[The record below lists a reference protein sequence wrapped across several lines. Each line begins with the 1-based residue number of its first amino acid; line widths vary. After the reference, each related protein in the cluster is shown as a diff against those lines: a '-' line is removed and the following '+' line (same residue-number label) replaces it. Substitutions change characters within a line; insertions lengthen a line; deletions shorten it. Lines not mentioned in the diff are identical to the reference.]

1 MTTPAP
7 DTLQTAPRPR
17 RRWLRRAGMG
27 VVVLVGSVAALVA
40 LLQLPPVATVVV
52 RKLLTR
58 APLNPGSWL
67 EVGGVSGNF
76 LRGLTLEDVRLHQN
90 GRELAYLR
98 RLTVGY
104 HLPRLRPPVSRI
116 DELAVEGGRIAARRR
131 GESWDL
137 LDVLRKSADTTGGG
151 GLAIARLSIRDV
163 SVSAELA
170 PDSVAHARV
179 QQFLA
184 RDLVVGDTT
193 LVQIDALELGIQPPK
208 SGRWLGLAARGGVT
222 ANEVRLDP
230 LRVHSE
236 SSDLT
241 GRLVVPRSFRDAR
254 LVDRLDVR
262 LAARPL
268 DFADLAGLAPWVPA
282 SGLLRFE
289 ARAKG
294 AGDMVTAH
302 LAATLDRGRLTLDGG
317 TRLSGGQPTSYKVH
331 GVISRFDPSRLATT
345 APAGE
350 INALVDADIAGPLR
364 NASGNAR
371 IQVDGSKLGAVAVRR
386 LDLGA
391 VSERGTADLTL
402 RGALDTGSIRITGRA
417 RPFDSIPTYRLSGNA
432 LRLPGTAAVARAF
445 TGQDG
450 DPALAVAFQVSGE
463 GSSADSATAR
473 GRVDLAA
480 VRDTGERVAVGHATL
495 RLASGR
501 LELRP
506 ELLAGGGT
514 ITAVGLVTLGDTLGY
529 EVREGRIDR
538 VDLGKLSGDTI
549 AAPLSGRFTLAGRG
563 TAPAEAQ
570 MTAGLHFDEL
580 RYGER
585 RVERVDVT
593 ARLDGGRLR
602 VEGNGALQGGRLV
615 LEALGRPFDSTASYV
630 LRRAALEGVDLG
642 TLLGQPGLAGPVT
655 LSVTGEAR
663 LHGESR
669 SVLARVTVD
678 PSRLGR
684 VEVSR
689 GDANLRLAGEQLAYD
704 AAVQTSGGTL
714 SLAGD
719 GSVATGA
726 SVYHVRDGRLTA
738 IDLGTLLGRPDLK
751 TDLNTTFTADVAG
764 TSPDSLRATLAL
776 VLQPSRVNQAELT
789 GGALDARVTGRNVAA
804 KLRAEGPD
812 AALDATFDASPI
824 ATRSAGSGA
833 ATSGDPTSDRTALK
847 AGGTLRL
854 EHLARWTG
862 RRDADGRVESRVAL
876 DLVTDSVGL
885 RSVGGSVGAMGGVGG
900 VRVPA
905 LRVTMRPFDGQL
917 QLDTVL
923 VRSNVAVMDGG
934 GRLQLRPGGAPGKL
948 TLRAALGDLAPVAA
962 LMGTDTV
969 GFDSARVNLAVTGP
983 AWQWRLDGGAE
994 AHGLAFGGNLANR
1007 VTLSAAATL
1016 DSTRLR
1022 AASGNLQIRDA
1033 AFGQLTVPELTA
1045 AGGYD
1050 STVALDLSLNI
1061 ADSVRVV
1068 TRVRG
1073 TVSAARDTVRA
1084 ELQRLTLAEG
1094 GRDWALERPARL
1106 VFGPRV
1112 EIGNLALRAGPRSI
1126 TVNGVLDRHGTSDLT
1141 LGIAGL
1147 DLEALRAS
1155 GLVPIGGRVDGSLH
1169 LTGPAAAP
1177 RLQGKMGLA
1186 IMSKAGRAIGS
1197 LGADVDWT
1205 DAGLRIAAAAKP
1217 TSGGALTVEGTLP
1230 YRLTLTPKDTSAAVG
1245 SEPTEADT
1253 ASLAVR
1259 ADSFDLALFQP
1270 LLPPD
1275 AATGLHGLLKTDA
1288 RIGGTIRTP
1297 SATGGVALT
1306 GGALELPTID
1316 VAYERGELAGQL
1328 EGDALRI
1335 DRLRLFTGK
1344 NQELSARGTVKLRP
1358 LSEPGLDLAA
1368 TLTHFRLVNSD
1379 QLQTAASGQVQL
1391 GGTLQKPAL
1400 RGTLQ
1405 LDRTTFFVGTEAA
1418 HAKVEQVDLTPD
1430 EVRSLARDFGP
1441 TVLTRGRETPGL
1453 MDRVKLDLAIQ
1464 MPRRV
1469 WIRRSSTPKTDIELM
1484 GTLRVTQ
1491 EPGKEMQFFGRAEP
1505 VPNRGTIELNGR
1517 QFRLTEGDINLAG
1530 PIDSTKLDVNASY
1543 QVPTQGGAEDE
1554 GVLINVHAR
1563 GRLDSLGLEFTSD
1576 PSMSQDDILSYIVTG
1591 RPTSDNPMFE
1601 GQGTGGGNAGKE
1613 MAVGALAS
1621 AISNTAGQG
1630 LGFDVFQ
1637 IRQDPTRGLTLT
1649 AGRYLSSRL
1658 FLDLQLPLGSQS
1670 QSQQTTGTNLGPGFE
1685 LEYTLQRWLRA
1696 NLRGGSLSPGLLFR
1710 ARRAY

>member
-1 MTTPAP
+1 MTSPGP
-7 DTLQTAPRPR
+7 DTLQAIPRR

-27 VVVLVGSVAALVA
+27 IVVLVGSVAALVA
-40 LLQLPPVATVVV
+40 LLQLPPVATLVV
-52 RKLLTR
+52 RKLLTL
-58 APLNPGSWL
+58 APLNPGNRL
-67 EVGGVSGNF
+67 EVGGVSGN
-76 LRGLTLEDVRLHQN
+76 LLGGITLEDVRLRQD

-98 RLTVGY
+98 RLTVRY

-116 DELAVEGGRIAARRR
+116 DELEVDDGRIAARRR

-137 LDVLRKSADTTGGG
+137 FDVLRKSADTTGGG
-151 GLAIARLSIRDV
+151 GFSIGRLAVRDL

-170 PDSVAHARV
+170 SDSVARARV
-179 QQFLA
+179 QEFRAHDLA
-184 RDLVVGDTT
+184 FGDTT
-193 LVQIDALELGIQPPK
+193 LLQIDALELGIQPPR
-208 SGRWLGLAARGGVT
+208 SSRWLGLAARGGVT
-222 ANEVRLDP
+222 ASEIRLDP
-230 LRVHSE
+230 LRLHSE

-241 GRLVVPRSFRDAR
+241 GRLILPRSFRDAR

-268 DFADLAGLAPWVPA
+268 DLADIAGLVPSVPG

-289 ARAKG
+289 ARAD
-294 AGDMVTAH
+294 GDGDLVTAH
-302 LAATLDRGRLTLDGG
+302 LAASLDRGRLTLDGG
-317 TRLSGGQPTSYKVH
+317 TRLRQGKPTSYKLH
-331 GVISRFDPSRLATT
+331 GEISRLDPSRLLTS
-345 APAGE
+345 APTGE
-350 INALVDADIAGPLR
+350 VNGRIDADIAGPLR
-364 NASGNAR
+364 SASGRAR
-371 IQVDGSKLGAVAVRR
+371 VQVDGSKFGAVSVHR

-391 VSERGTADLTL
+391 VLDRGTADLTL
-402 RGALDTGSIRITGRA
+402 RGALDTGSIRVTGRA
-417 RPFDSIPTYRLSGNA
+417 RPFDSIPTYRLSGSA
-432 LRLPGTAAVARAF
+432 LRLPGTSAVARAF

-450 DPALAVAFQVSGE
+450 DPALAVAFQLSGA
-463 GSSADSATAR
+463 GSSPDSATAR
-473 GRVDLAA
+473 GRVDLTA
-480 VRDTGERVAVGHATL
+480 VRDTGERVVVGHTTL

-538 VDLGKLSGDTI
+538 VDLGQLSGDTT
-549 AAPLSGRFTLAGRG
+549 AAPLTGRFTLAGRG
-563 TAPAEAQ
+563 TAPTEAR

-593 ARLDGGRLR
+593 ARLDRGRLH
-602 VEGNGALQGGRLV
+602 VEGDGALQGGRLV

-630 LRRAALEGVDLG
+630 LRRAALQGVDLG
-642 TLLGQPGLAGPVT
+642 TLLGQPGFAGPVT
-655 LSVTGEAR
+655 LSMTGEAR
-663 LHGESR
+663 LQGESR
-669 SVLARVTVD
+669 SAVARVTVD

-684 VEVSR
+684 IKISR
-689 GDANLRLAGEQLAYD
+689 GGANVHLAGKRLDYD
-704 AAVQTSGGTL
+704 AALETTGGAL

-719 GSVATGA
+719 GSIATGA
-726 SVYHVRDGRLTA
+726 SAYRVRDGRLTG
-738 IDLGTLLGRPDLK
+738 IDLGSLLGRTDLK

-764 TSPDSLRATLAL
+764 SSPDSLRATLAL
-776 VLQPSRVNQAELT
+776 VLQPSRWNQAELT
-789 GGALDARVTGRNVAA
+789 GGGLDARVNGRNVAA

-812 AALDATFDASPI
+812 AALDAMFDATPV
-824 ATRSAGSGA
+824 ALRSAGSGA
-833 ATSGDPTSDRTALK
+833 TPVRAPASGRTAVK
-847 AGGTLRL
+847 TGGTLRV

-862 RRDADGRVESRVAL
+862 RRDADGRVESRFAL
-876 DLVTDSVGL
+876 DLVTDSAGL
-885 RSVGGSVGAMGGVGG
+885 RSVGGSVDAVGGVGG
-900 VRVPA
+900 VRLPA
-905 LRVTMRPFDGQL
+905 LRVTMRPYDGQL

-923 VRSNVAVMDGG
+923 VRSNVAVVDGG
-934 GRLQLRPGGAPGKL
+934 GRLQLRPGAAPGKL
-948 TLRAALGDLAPVAA
+948 TLRAVLGDFAPVAA
-962 LMGTDTV
+962 LMGTDTM

-983 AWQWRLDGGAE
+983 AWKWRLDGGAD

-1007 VTLSAAATL
+1007 VILSAAATL

-1022 AASGNLQIRDA
+1022 AASGKLQVKDA
-1033 AFGQLTVPELTA
+1033 AFGQLSVRELTA

-1061 ADSVRVV
+1061 ADSVKVV

-1073 TVSAARDTVRA
+1073 TVSASRDTVRA

-1094 GRDWALERPARL
+1094 GRDWALEQPTRL

-1112 EIGNLALRAGPRSI
+1112 EIDKLALRAGARSI
-1126 TVNGVLDRHGTSDLT
+1126 TMNGVLDRHGTSDLT
-1141 LGIAGL
+1141 LAIAAL

-1155 GLVPIGGRVDGSLH
+1155 GLVPVGGRVDGTFH
-1169 LTGPAAAP
+1169 LTGPADAP

-1186 IMSKAGRAIGS
+1186 IVAKGGREIGT
-1197 LGADVDWT
+1197 LGTDLDWT
-1205 DAGLRIAAAAKP
+1205 RAGLRIAAAAKP
-1217 TSGGALTVEGTLP
+1217 TSGGPLTVEGTLP
-1230 YRLTLTPKDTSAAVG
+1230 YGLTLTPKDTSAAFG

-1253 ASLAVR
+1253 VSLAVR

-1270 LLPPD
+1270 LLPPE
-1275 AATGLHGLLKTDA
+1275 AATGLHGLLKADA
-1288 RIGGTIRTP
+1288 RIGGTIRAAK
-1297 SATGGVALT
+1297 ATGGLELT
-1306 GGALELPTID
+1306 GAALELPTID
-1316 VAYERGELAGQL
+1316 VAYERGAMAGRL

-1335 DRLRLFTGK
+1335 DRLQLFTGK
-1344 NQELSARGTVKLRP
+1344 KQELSASGIIRLRP
-1358 LSEPGLDLAA
+1358 LSEPALELEA
-1368 TLTHFRLVNSD
+1368 TLEHFRLVNSD
-1379 QLQTAASGQVQL
+1379 QLKTAASGKIQL
-1391 GGTLQKPAL
+1391 GGTLLKPAL
-1400 RGTLQ
+1400 SGTLV

-1418 HAKVEQVDLTPD
+1418 HAKVEQVDLTGD
-1430 EVRSLARDFGP
+1430 ELRSLARDFGP
-1441 TVLTRGRETPGL
+1441 AVLTRGKETQGL

-1484 GTLRVTQ
+1484 GRLRVTQ
-1491 EPGKEMQFFGRAEP
+1491 EPGQEMQFLGRVEP

-1517 QFRLTEGDINLAG
+1517 QFRLTDGDINLAG
-1530 PIDSTKLDVNASY
+1530 PVDSTKLDVNASY

-1554 GVLINVHAR
+1554 GVLINVQAR
-1563 GRLDSLGLEFTSD
+1563 GRLDSLGLEFSSD
-1576 PSMSQDDILSYIVTG
+1576 PTMSQDDILSYIVTG
-1591 RPTSDNPMFE
+1591 RPTSDNPLFE
-1601 GQGTGGGNAGKE
+1601 GQGTGGGNAGE
-1613 MAVGALAS
+1613 EIAVGALAS

-1637 IRQDPTRGLTLT
+1637 IRQEPTRGLTLT

-1658 FLDLQLPLGSQS
+1658 FLDLQLPLGR

-1685 LEYTLQRWLRA
+1685 LEYTLRRWLRA

>member
-1 MTTPAP
+1 MAI
-7 DTLQTAPRPR
+7 
-17 RRWLRRAGMG
+17 
-27 VVVLVGSVAALVA
+27 VVVVGSVAALVA

-52 RKLLTR
+52 RRLLTL
-58 APLNPGSWL
+58 APLNPGNRL
-67 EVGGVSGNF
+67 EVGRVSGNF
-76 LRGLTLEDVRLHQN
+76 LRGLTLEDVRLRQD

-104 HLPRLRPPVSRI
+104 HLPSLRPPVSRI

-151 GLAIARLSIRDV
+151 GLAIARLSVRDV

-170 PDSVAHARV
+170 PDSVAHVRV
-179 QQFLA
+179 QELLA
-184 RDLVVGDTT
+184 RDLAVGDTT
-193 LVQIDALELGIQPPK
+193 LVQIDALELGIQPPR

-230 LRVHSE
+230 LRVHTE
-236 SSDLT
+236 SSELT
-241 GRLVVPRSFRDAR
+241 GRLVVPRSFRDAQM
-254 LVDRLDVR
+254 VDRLDVR

-268 DFADLAGLAPWVPA
+268 DLADLAALAPSVPA

-289 ARAKG
+289 ARAE
-294 AGDMVTAH
+294 GDGDLVTAH
-302 LAATLDRGRLTLDGG
+302 LAASLDRGRLTLDGG
-317 TRLSGGQPTSYKVH
+317 TRLSRGKPMSYKVH
-331 GVISRFDPSRLATT
+331 GVISRFDPSRLSTS

-350 INALVDADIAGPLR
+350 LNARVDADIAGPLR
-364 NASGNAR
+364 SASGNAR
-371 IQVDGSKLGAVAVRR
+371 VQVDGSKVGAVAVHR
-386 LDLGA
+386 LELGA
-391 VSERGTADLTL
+391 VLDSGTADLTL
-402 RGALDTGSIRITGRA
+402 RGALDTGSIRVTGRA
-417 RPFDSIPTYRLSGNA
+417 RPFDSIPTYRLSGSA

-445 TGQDG
+445 TGREG
-450 DPALAVAFQVSGE
+450 DPALAVAFRLSGE
-463 GSSADSATAR
+463 GRSADSATAR
-473 GRVDLAA
+473 GRVDLTA

-514 ITAVGLVTLGDTLGY
+514 ITALGLVTLGDTVGY
-529 EVREGRIDR
+529 EIRQGRIDR
-538 VDLGKLSGDTI
+538 VDLGKLSGDTTV
-549 AAPLSGRFTLAGRG
+549 APLTGRFTLAGLG
-563 TAPAEAQ
+563 TAPAEAR
-570 MTAGLHFDEL
+570 MTAGLHVDEL

-593 ARLDGGRLR
+593 ARLDRGRLR
-602 VEGNGALQGGRLV
+602 VEGEGALQGGRLV

-663 LHGESR
+663 LRGESR
-669 SVLARVTVD
+669 SVLARVTMD

-689 GDANLRLAGEQLAYD
+689 GGANVRLAGERLAYD
-704 AAVQTSGGTL
+704 ASLQTSGGAL

-719 GSVATGA
+719 GSVATDA
-726 SVYHVRDGRLTA
+726 PVYRVRDGRLTA
-738 IDLGTLLGRPDLK
+738 IDLGTLLGRSDLK

-764 TSPDSLRATLAL
+764 SSPDSLRATLAL

-789 GGALDARVTGRNVAA
+789 GGALDARVTGRNMAA
-804 KLRAEGPD
+804 KVRAEGPD
-812 AALDATFDASPI
+812 AALDVTLDATPVATHNAS
-824 ATRSAGSGA
+824 SGA
-833 ATSGDPTSDRTALK
+833 TPSGASAAGRTTLK
-847 AGGTLRL
+847 AGGTLRV

-862 RRDADGRVESRVAL
+862 RRDADGRVESRFAL

-885 RSVGGSVGAMGGVGG
+885 RSVGGSVDAMGGAGG

-905 LRVTMRPFDGQL
+905 LRVTMRPLDGQL

-923 VRSNVAVMDGG
+923 VRSNVAVIDGG
-934 GRLQLRPGGAPGKL
+934 GRLQLRPGTNPGTL
-948 TLRAALGDLAPVAA
+948 TLHATLGDLAPIAA
-962 LMGTDTV
+962 LMGADTM
-969 GFDSARVNLAVTGP
+969 GFDSARVNLAVSGP
-983 AWQWRLDGGAE
+983 AWQWRLDGGAD

-1022 AASGNLQIRDA
+1022 AASGNLQVRDA
-1033 AFGQLTVPELTA
+1033 AFGQLSVRELTA

-1061 ADSVRVV
+1061 ADSVRVA

-1073 TVSAARDTVRA
+1073 TISAARDTVRA

-1112 EIGNLALRAGPRSI
+1112 EIDGLALRAGARSI
-1126 TVNGVLDRHGTSDLT
+1126 TVNGVFDRHGSSDLT
-1141 LGIAGL
+1141 LGIAAL

-1169 LTGPAAAP
+1169 LTGPAATP
-1177 RLQGKMGLA
+1177 RLQGTMGLA
-1186 IMSKAGRAIGS
+1186 IVAKGGREIGS
-1197 LGADVDWT
+1197 LGANLDWT
-1205 DAGLRIAAAAKP
+1205 GAGLRIAAAARP
-1217 TSGGALTVEGTLP
+1217 TSGGPLTVEGTLP
-1230 YRLTLTPKDTSAAVG
+1230 YRLTLTPKDTAAAAG
-1245 SEPTEADT
+1245 SEPTEVDT
-1253 ASLAVR
+1253 VSLAVR

-1270 LLPPD
+1270 LLPPE
-1275 AATGLHGLLKTDA
+1275 AATGLHGLLRTDA

-1297 SATGGVALT
+1297 EATGGVDLAR
-1306 GGALELPTID
+1306 GALELPTID
-1316 VAYERGELAGQL
+1316 VAYERGELAGRL
-1328 EGDALRI
+1328 EGGALRI

-1344 NQELSARGTVKLRP
+1344 EQELSASGSVRLRP

-1368 TLTHFRLVNSD
+1368 TLKHFRLVNSD
-1379 QLQTAASGQVQL
+1379 QLQTAASGQIQL
-1391 GGTLQKPAL
+1391 GGTLLKPAL
-1400 RGTLQ
+1400 SGTLR
-1405 LDRTTFFVGTEAA
+1405 LDRTNFFVGTEAA
-1418 HAKVEQVDLTPD
+1418 HAKVEQVDLTP
-1430 EVRSLARDFGP
+1430 EELRKLARSFGP
-1441 TVLTRGRETPGL
+1441 SVLTRGKETPGL

-1464 MPRRV
+1464 MPRQV
-1469 WIRRSSTPKTDIELM
+1469 WIRRSSTPKTNIELM
-1484 GTLRVTQ
+1484 GNLRVQQ
-1491 EPGKEMQFFGRAEP
+1491 EPGGEMQFFGHAEP

-1517 QFRLTEGDINLAG
+1517 EFRLTEGDINLAG
-1530 PIDSTKLDVNASY
+1530 PVDSTKLDVNASY
-1543 QVPTQGGAEDE
+1543 QVPTQGGADDE
-1554 GVLINVHAR
+1554 GVLISVHAR

-1591 RPTSDNPMFE
+1591 RPTSDNPLFE

-1613 MAVGALAS
+1613 IAVGALAS

-1630 LGFDVFQ
+1630 LGLDVFQ

-1649 AGRYLSSRL
+1649 AGRYLGSRL

-1685 LEYTLQRWLRA
+1685 LEYTLQHWLRA

>member
-1 MTTPAP
+1 MTTAQP
-7 DTLQTAPRPR
+7 DTPLTTTSPR
-17 RRWLRRAGMG
+17 RRWLRRAGMAI
-27 VVVLVGSVAALVA
+27 VVVVGSVATIVA

-52 RKLLTR
+52 RRLLTL
-58 APLNPGSWL
+58 APLNPGNRL
-67 EVGGVSGNF
+67 EVGRVSGNF
-76 LRGLTLEDVRLHQN
+76 LRRLTLEDVRLRQD
-90 GRELAYLR
+90 GRELAYLSR
-98 RLTVGY
+98 ITVGY

-116 DELAVEGGRIAARRR
+116 DELAVEGARIAARRR
-131 GESWDL
+131 GESWDFSE
-137 LDVLRKSADTTGGG
+137 VLRKSADTTGGG
-151 GLAIARLSIRDV
+151 GLAIARLSVRDV
-163 SVSAELA
+163 SVSAHLA

-179 QQFLA
+179 QELLA
-184 RDLVVGDTT
+184 RDLVIGDTT
-193 LVQIDALELGIQPPK
+193 LVQIDALELGIQPPR

-230 LRVHSE
+230 LRVHTE
-236 SSDLT
+236 SSELT

-254 LVDRLDVR
+254 MVDRLDVR

-268 DFADLAGLAPWVPA
+268 DLADLAAFAPSVPA

-289 ARAKG
+289 ARAE
-294 AGDMVTAH
+294 GDGDLVTAH
-302 LAATLDRGRLTLDGG
+302 LAASLDRGRLTLDGG
-317 TRLSGGQPTSYKVH
+317 TRLSRGKATSYKVH
-331 GVISRFDPSRLATT
+331 GVISRFDPSRLDTS

-350 INALVDADIAGPLR
+350 VNARIDADIAGPLR
-364 NASGNAR
+364 SASGNAR
-371 IQVDGSKLGAVAVRR
+371 VQVDGSKVGAVVVHHLELGAV
-386 LDLGA
+386 LD
-391 VSERGTADLTL
+391 SGTTDLTL
-402 RGALDTGSIRITGRA
+402 RGALDTGSIRATGRA
-417 RPFDSIPTYRLSGNA
+417 RPFDSIPTYRLSGSA
-432 LRLPGTAAVARAF
+432 LGLPGTAAVARAL

-450 DPALAVAFQVSGE
+450 DPALAVAFRLSGE
-463 GSSADSATAR
+463 GSSADSASAR
-473 GRVDLAA
+473 GRVDLTA
-480 VRDTGERVAVGHATL
+480 VRDTGERVPVGHATL

-529 EVREGRIDR
+529 EVRQGRIDR
-538 VDLGKLSGDTI
+538 VDLGKLSGDTT
-549 AAPLSGRFTLAGRG
+549 AAPLAGRFTLAGHG
-563 TAPAEAQ
+563 TAPAEAR
-570 MTAGLHFDEL
+570 MTAGLHVDEL

-593 ARLDGGRLR
+593 ARLDRGRLR
-602 VEGNGALQGGRLV
+602 VEGEGALQGGRLV

-642 TLLGQPGLAGPVT
+642 TLLGHPAFAGPVT

-663 LHGESR
+663 LRRESR
-669 SVLARVTVD
+669 SVRARVTMD

-689 GDANLRLAGEQLAYD
+689 GGANVRLAGKRLAYD
-704 AAVQTSGGTL
+704 ASLQTNGGAL

-719 GSVATGA
+719 GSVAA
-726 SVYHVRDGRLTA
+726 DAPVYRVRDGRLTA
-738 IDLGTLLGRPDLK
+738 IDLGTLLGRSDLR

-764 TSPDSLRATLAL
+764 SSPDSLRAALAL

-789 GGALDARVTGRNVAA
+789 GGALDARVTGRSVAA

-812 AALDATFDASPI
+812 AALDATLG
-824 ATRSAGSGA
+824 ATPSGA
-833 ATSGDPTSDRTALK
+833 YAANRTALK
-847 AGGTLRL
+847 AGGTLRV

-862 RRDADGRVESRVAL
+862 RRDADGRVESRFAL
-876 DLVTDSVGL
+876 DLVTDSAGL
-885 RSVGGSVGAMGGVGG
+885 RSVGGSVDAMGGVGG

-934 GRLQLRPGGAPGKL
+934 GRLQLRPGSDPGTL
-948 TLRAALGDLAPVAA
+948 TLRATLGDLAPVAA
-962 LMGTDTV
+962 LMGVDTA
-969 GFDSARVNLAVTGP
+969 GFDSARVNLAVSGP
-983 AWQWRLDGGAE
+983 AWRWRLQGGAD
-994 AHGLAFGGNLANR
+994 AHGLAFGGNLASR
-1007 VTLSAAATL
+1007 VTLSAVATL

-1022 AASGNLQIRDA
+1022 AASGNLQVRDA
-1033 AFGQLTVPELTA
+1033 AFGQLSVRELTA

-1050 STVALDLSLNI
+1050 STVAVDLSLNI

-1112 EIGNLALRAGPRSI
+1112 EIDGLALRAGPRSI
-1126 TVNGVLDRHGTSDLT
+1126 TVNGVLDRHGSSDLT
-1141 LGIAGL
+1141 LSIAAL
-1147 DLEALRAS
+1147 ELEALRAS

-1177 RLQGKMGLA
+1177 RLQGKLGLA
-1186 IMSKAGRAIGS
+1186 IASKGGRALGS
-1197 LGADVDWT
+1197 LGADLDWT

-1217 TSGGALTVEGTLP
+1217 MSGDSLTVKGTLP

-1245 SEPTEADT
+1245 SEPTAVDT
-1253 ASLAVR
+1253 VSLAVR

-1275 AATGLHGLLKTDA
+1275 AATGLHGLLRTDA

-1297 SATGGVALT
+1297 EATGGVDLT
-1306 GGALELPTID
+1306 RGALELPTID
-1316 VAYERGELAGQL
+1316 VAYERGEMAGRL

-1344 NQELSARGTVKLRP
+1344 EQELSASGTVRLRP
-1358 LSEPGLDLAA
+1358 LSEPGLDLTA
-1368 TLTHFRLVNSD
+1368 TLKHFRLVNSE
-1379 QLQTAASGQVQL
+1379 QLRTAASGRVQL
-1391 GGTLQKPAL
+1391 SGTLLKPAL
-1400 RGTLQ
+1400 SGSLR
-1405 LDRTTFFVGTEAA
+1405 LDRTNFFVGTEAA
-1418 HAKVEQVDLTPD
+1418 QAKVEQVDLTPD
-1430 EVRSLARDFGP
+1430 ELRKLARNFGP
-1441 TVLTRGRETPGL
+1441 SVLTRGQETPGL

-1484 GTLRVTQ
+1484 GSLRVTQ

-1517 QFRLTEGDINLAG
+1517 EFRLTEGDINLAG
-1530 PIDSTKLDVNASY
+1530 PVDSTKLDVNASY
-1543 QVPTQGGAEDE
+1543 QVPTQGGGDDE
-1554 GVLINVHAR
+1554 GVLISVRAR
-1563 GRLDSLGLEFTSD
+1563 GRLDSLGLEFTSE

-1591 RPTSDNPMFE
+1591 RPTSDNPLFE
-1601 GQGTGGGNAGKE
+1601 DRGTGGGSTGKQ
-1613 MAVGALAS
+1613 MAIGTLAS

-1630 LGFDVFQ
+1630 LGLDVFQ
-1637 IRQDPTRGLTLT
+1637 IRQEPTRGLTLT
-1649 AGRYLSSRL
+1649 AGRYLGSRL

-1670 QSQQTTGTNLGPGFE
+1670 RQATGTNLGPGFE

>member
-1 MTTPAP
+1 
-7 DTLQTAPRPR
+7 
-17 RRWLRRAGMG
+17 MG
-27 VVVLVGSVAALVA
+27 IVVVLGSVAALVA
-40 LLQLPPVATVVV
+40 LLQLPPVATAVV
-52 RKLLTR
+52 RRLLTL
-58 APLNPGSWL
+58 APLNPGNRL
-67 EVGGVSGNF
+67 EVGRVSGNF
-76 LRGLTLEDVRLHQN
+76 LRGLTLEDVWLRQG

-98 RLTVGY
+98 RLTVAY
-104 HLPRLRPPVSRI
+104 RLPSLRPPVSRI
-116 DELAVEGGRIAARRR
+116 DELAVEGGRIFARQR

-151 GLAIARLSIRDV
+151 GFAIARLSVRDV
-163 SVSAELA
+163 SASAELA
-170 PDSVAHARV
+170 PDSVAHVRV
-179 QQFLA
+179 QEFLA
-184 RDLVVGDTT
+184 RDLAVGDTT
-193 LVQIDALELGIQPPK
+193 LVQIDALELGIQPPR

-230 LRVHSE
+230 LRVHTE
-236 SSDLT
+236 SSELT

-254 LVDRLDVR
+254 MVDRLDVR

-268 DFADLAGLAPWVPA
+268 DLADLAALAPSVPA

-289 ARAKG
+289 ARAE
-294 AGDMVTAH
+294 GDGDLVTAH
-302 LAATLDRGRLTLDGG
+302 LAASLDRGRLMLDGG
-317 TRLSGGQPTSYKVH
+317 TRLSRGKPTSYTVH
-331 GVISRFDPSRLATT
+331 GVISRFDPSRLSTS

-350 INALVDADIAGPLR
+350 LNARVDADIAGPLR
-364 NASGNAR
+364 AASGNAR
-371 IQVDGSKLGAVAVRR
+371 VQVDGSKVGAVAVHR
-386 LDLGA
+386 LELGA
-391 VSERGTADLTL
+391 VLDSGTADLTL
-402 RGALDTGSIRITGRA
+402 RGTLDTGSIRVTGRA
-417 RPFDSIPTYRLSGNA
+417 RLFDSIPTYRLAGSA

-445 TGQDG
+445 TGQAG
-450 DPALAVAFQVSGE
+450 DPALLVAFQLSGE

-473 GRVDLAA
+473 GRVDLTA
-480 VRDTGERVAVGHATL
+480 VRDTGEHVAVGHATL

-514 ITAVGLVTLGDTLGY
+514 ITALGLVTLGDTIGY
-529 EVREGRIDR
+529 EVRQGRIDR
-538 VDLGKLSGDTI
+538 VDLGKLSGDTTV
-549 AAPLSGRFTLAGRG
+549 APLTGRFTLAGLG
-563 TAPAEAQ
+563 TAPAEAR
-570 MTAGLHFDEL
+570 MTAGLHLDDL

-593 ARLDGGRLR
+593 ARLDHGRLR
-602 VEGNGALQGGRLV
+602 VEGEGALQGGRLV

-630 LRRAALEGVDLG
+630 LRHAALEAVDLG

-663 LHGESR
+663 LRGESR
-669 SVLARVTVD
+669 SVLARVTMD

-689 GDANLRLAGEQLAYD
+689 GSANVRLAGEQLAYD
-704 AAVQTSGGTL
+704 ASLQTSGGAL

-719 GSVATGA
+719 GSVATDA
-726 SVYHVRDGRLTA
+726 PVYRVRDGRLTA
-738 IDLGTLLGRPDLK
+738 IDLGALLGRSDLK

-764 TSPDSLRATLAL
+764 SSPDSLRATLAL

-789 GGALDARVTGRNVAA
+789 GGALDARVTGRNMAA

-812 AALDATFDASPI
+812 AALDATLDA
-824 ATRSAGSGA
+824 T
-833 ATSGDPTSDRTALK
+833 PTADRTALK
-847 AGGTLRL
+847 AGGTLRV

-862 RRDADGRVESRVAL
+862 RRDADGRVESRFAV

-885 RSVGGSVGAMGGVGG
+885 RSVGGSVDAMGGAGG

-905 LRVTMRPFDGQL
+905 LRVTMRPLDGQL

-934 GRLQLRPGGAPGKL
+934 GRLQLRPGPNPGTL
-948 TLRAALGDLAPVAA
+948 TLRATLGDLAPVAA
-962 LMGTDTV
+962 LMGADTM
-969 GFDSARVNLAVTGP
+969 GFDSARVNLAVSGP
-983 AWQWRLDGGAE
+983 AWRWRLDGGAD
-994 AHGLAFGGNLANR
+994 AHGLAFGGNMANR
-1007 VTLSAAATL
+1007 VTLSAAAML

-1022 AASGNLQIRDA
+1022 AASGNLQVRDA
-1033 AFGQLTVPELTA
+1033 AFGQLSVRELTA

-1050 STVALDLSLNI
+1050 STLALDLSLNI

-1073 TVSAARDTVRA
+1073 TVSTARDTVRA

-1106 VFGPRV
+1106 VVGPRV
-1112 EIGNLALRAGPRSI
+1112 EIDNLALRAGPRSI
-1126 TVNGVLDRHGTSDLT
+1126 TMNGVLDRHGSSDLT
-1141 LGIAGL
+1141 LGIAAL

-1169 LTGPAAAP
+1169 LTGPAATP
-1177 RLQGKMGLA
+1177 RLQGKMGLT
-1186 IMSKAGRAIGS
+1186 IVSKGGRAVGS
-1197 LGADVDWT
+1197 LGADLDWT
-1205 DAGLRIAAAAKP
+1205 AAGLRIAAAAKP
-1217 TSGGALTVEGTLP
+1217 ASGGALTVDGTLP

-1245 SEPTEADT
+1245 SEPTAADT
-1253 ASLAVR
+1253 VSLAVR

-1270 LLPPD
+1270 LLPPE

-1297 SATGGVALT
+1297 KATGSVDLT
-1306 GGALELPTID
+1306 RGALELPTID
-1316 VAYERGELAGQL
+1316 VAYERGELAGRL

-1335 DRLRLFTGK
+1335 DRLKLFTGK
-1344 NQELSARGTVKLRP
+1344 EQELSASGSVRLKP

-1368 TLTHFRLVNSD
+1368 TLKHFRLVHSD
-1379 QLQTAASGQVQL
+1379 QLQTAASGRIQL
-1391 GGTLQKPAL
+1391 GGTLLKPAL
-1400 RGTLQ
+1400 SGTLL

-1418 HAKVEQVDLTPD
+1418 HAKVEQVDLSPD
-1430 EVRSLARDFGP
+1430 AVRSLARDFGP
-1441 TVLTRGRETPGL
+1441 AVLARGKETPGL

-1469 WIRRSSTPKTDIELM
+1469 WIRRSSTPKTNIELM
-1484 GTLRVTQ
+1484 GNLRVQQ
-1491 EPGKEMQFFGRAEP
+1491 EPGGEMQFFGQAEP

-1517 QFRLTEGDINLAG
+1517 EFRLTEGDINLAG
-1530 PIDSTKLDVNASY
+1530 PVDSTKLDVNASY
-1543 QVPTQGGAEDE
+1543 QVQTQGGAEDE
-1554 GVLINVHAR
+1554 GVLISVHAR

-1591 RPTSDNPMFE
+1591 RPTSDNPLFE
-1601 GQGTGGGNAGKE
+1601 GQGTGGGNAGKQ

-1630 LGFDVFQ
+1630 LGLDVFQ

-1649 AGRYLSSRL
+1649 AGRYLGSRV

-1670 QSQQTTGTNLGPGFE
+1670 QTQQTTGTNLGPGFE
-1685 LEYTLQRWLRA
+1685 LEYTLRRWLRA
-1696 NLRGGSLSPGLLFR
+1696 NIRGGSLSPGLLFR

>member
-1 MTTPAP
+1 
-7 DTLQTAPRPR
+7 
-17 RRWLRRAGMG
+17 MG
-27 VVVLVGSVAALVA
+27 IVVLVGSVAALVA

-52 RKLLTR
+52 RKLLAL
-58 APLNPGSWL
+58 APLNPGNRL
-67 EVGGVSGNF
+67 EVGRVSGNF
-76 LRGLTLEDVRLHQN
+76 LRGLTLEDVHLRQN
-90 GRELAYLR
+90 GRELAYIR

-104 HLPRLRPPVSRI
+104 HLPRLRPPVSRL
-116 DELAVEGGRIAARRR
+116 DELVVEGGRIAARRR
-131 GESWDL
+131 GGSWDL

-151 GLAIARLSIRDV
+151 GFGIDRLSVRDV
-163 SVSAELA
+163 SLAADLA
-170 PDSVAHARV
+170 PDSVAHLRV

-184 RDLVVGDTT
+184 RDLAVGDTT
-193 LVQIDALELGIQPPK
+193 LVQIDALELGVQPPR
-208 SGRWLGLAARGGVT
+208 STRWLGLAARGGVT
-222 ANEVRLDP
+222 ANEIRLDP
-230 LRVHSE
+230 LRAHSE

-241 GRLVVPRSFRDAR
+241 GRVVVPRSFGEAR

-282 SGLLRFE
+282 TGLLRFD
-289 ARAKG
+289 ARAEG
-294 AGDMVTAH
+294 EGDLVTAH
-302 LAATLDRGRLTLDGG
+302 LAASLDRGRLTLDGD
-317 TRLSGGQPTSYKVH
+317 TRLSDGKPTSYKVH
-331 GVISRFDPSRLATT
+331 GVIFRLDPSRLATS

-350 INALVDADIAGPLR
+350 LNARLDADIAGPLR
-364 NASGNAR
+364 SASGHAR
-371 IQVDGSKLGAVAVRR
+371 LQVNGSKLGAVAVHS

-391 VSERGTADLTL
+391 VLNSGTADLTL
-402 RGALDTGSIRITGRA
+402 RGALDTGSIRLTGRG
-417 RPFDSIPTYRLSGNA
+417 RPFDSIPTYRLSGSA
-432 LRLPGTAAVARAF
+432 LRLPGTAAVARTF

-450 DPALAVAFQVSGE
+450 DPALAIAFQLSGE
-463 GSSADSATAR
+463 GRSADSATAR
-473 GRVDLAA
+473 GRVDLTA
-480 VRDTGERVAVGHATL
+480 VRDTGKRIAIGHATL
-495 RLASGR
+495 RLAGGR

-538 VDLGKLSGDTI
+538 VDLGKLSGDTT
-549 AAPLSGRFTLAGRG
+549 AAPLTGRFTVAGRG
-563 TAPAEAQ
+563 TAPAEARL
-570 MTAGLHFDEL
+570 TAGLHFDEL

-593 ARLDGGRLR
+593 ARLDRGRLR

-642 TLLGQPGLAGPVT
+642 TLLGQPAFAGPVT
-655 LSVTGEAR
+655 LSMTGEAR
-663 LHGESR
+663 LRGESR
-669 SVLARVTVD
+669 SVLARVTMD

-684 VEVSR
+684 VEVS
-689 GDANLRLAGEQLAYD
+689 GGGANVRLAGERLDYD
-704 AAVQTSGGTL
+704 ASLETSGGAL

-719 GSVATGA
+719 GTVATGA

-764 TSPDSLRATLAL
+764 SSPDSLRATLAL

-789 GGALDARVTGRNVAA
+789 GGALDARVTGRSMAA

-812 AALDATFDASPI
+812 AALDATLDATPLV
-824 ATRSAGSGA
+824 TRSAGSGA
-833 ATSGDPTSDRTALK
+833 SASPARAATRTALK
-847 AGGTLRL
+847 AGGALRV

-862 RRDADGRVESRVAL
+862 RRDADGRVESRFAL
-876 DLVTDSVGL
+876 DLVTDSLGL
-885 RSVGGSVGAMGGVGG
+885 RSVGGSVDAMGGVAG

-905 LRVTMRPFDGQL
+905 LRVTMRPVDGQL

-934 GRLQLRPGGAPGKL
+934 GRLQLRPGPDPGTVK
-948 TLRAALGDLAPVAA
+948 LRASLGDLAPVAA

-983 AWQWRLDGGAE
+983 AWRWRLDGGAD

-1007 VTLSAAATL
+1007 VTLSGRATL
-1016 DSTRLR
+1016 DSTRLH
-1022 AASGNLQIRDA
+1022 AASGNLEVRDA
-1033 AFGQLTVPELTA
+1033 AYGQLSVPELTA
-1045 AGGYD
+1045 AGSYD
-1050 STVALDLSLNI
+1050 STVALDLNVNI
-1061 ADSVRVV
+1061 ADSVKLV

-1084 ELQRLTLAEG
+1084 ELQQLTLAEG
-1094 GRDWALERPARL
+1094 GRNWALERPARL
-1106 VFGPRV
+1106 VFGARV
-1112 EIGNLALRAGPRSI
+1112 EIDSLALRAGARNI
-1126 TVNGVLDRHGTSDLT
+1126 TMNGVLDRHGTSDLT
-1141 LGIAGL
+1141 LGITGL

-1169 LTGPAAAP
+1169 LSGPAAAP
-1177 RLQGKMGLA
+1177 RLQGKMSLA
-1186 IMSKAGRAIGS
+1186 ILSKGNRALGS
-1197 LGADVDWT
+1197 LGADLDWT
-1205 DAGLRIAAAAKP
+1205 DTGLRIAAAAKP
-1217 TSGGALTVEGTLP
+1217 NSGSPLTIKGTLP
-1230 YRLTLTPKDTSAAVG
+1230 YRLTLTPKDTAAAVG

-1253 ASLAVR
+1253 VSLAVR

-1270 LLPPD
+1270 LLPPE

-1297 SATGGVALT
+1297 QATGGVALT
-1306 GGALELPTID
+1306 RGALKLPTID
-1316 VAYERGELAGQL
+1316 VAYERGELAGRM
-1328 EGDALRI
+1328 EGEALRI
-1335 DRLRLFTGK
+1335 ERLQLFTGK
-1344 NQELSARGTVKLRP
+1344 DQRLSASGIVRLQP
-1358 LSEPGLDLAA
+1358 LSEPGLDLKA
-1368 TLTHFRLVNSD
+1368 TLEHFRLVNSD
-1379 QLQTAASGQVQL
+1379 QLQTAASGQIQL
-1391 GGTLQKPAL
+1391 GGTLLKPDL
-1400 RGTLQ
+1400 SGTLR

-1418 HAKVEQVDLTPD
+1418 HAKVEDVDLTP
-1430 EVRSLARDFGP
+1430 EELRSLARDFGP
-1441 TVLTRGRETPGL
+1441 TVLTRGKETPSL

-1469 WIRRSSTPKTDIELM
+1469 WIRTSSTPKTDIELM
-1484 GTLRVTQ
+1484 GRLRVTQ
-1491 EPGKEMQFFGRAEP
+1491 EPGQEMQFFGRVEP

-1517 QFRLTEGDINLAG
+1517 QFRLTDGDINLAG
-1530 PIDSTKLDVNASY
+1530 PVDSTKLDVNASY

-1554 GVLINVHAR
+1554 GVLISVHAR

-1591 RPTSDNPMFE
+1591 RPTSDNPLFE
-1601 GQGTGGGNAGKE
+1601 GSGGGNAGEE

-1621 AISNTAGQG
+1621 AISSTAGQG

-1637 IRQDPTRGLTLT
+1637 IRQEPTRGLTLT

-1670 QSQQTTGTNLGPGFE
+1670 QNQQTTGTNLGPGFE
-1685 LEYTLQRWLRA
+1685 LEYTLRRWLRV
-1696 NLRGGSLSPGLLFR
+1696 NLRGGSLSPGLMFR
-1710 ARRAY
+1710 ARHAY

>member
-1 MTTPAP
+1 MTPPPP
-7 DTLQTAPRPR
+7 DILQPTRRPP
-17 RRWLRRAGMG
+17 RRWLRRAGVG
-27 VVVLVGSVAALVA
+27 IVVLVGSVAALVA

-52 RKLLTR
+52 RKLLTL
-58 APLNPGSWL
+58 APLNPGNRL
-67 EVGGVSGNF
+67 EVGGVSGNL
-76 LRGLTLEDVRLHQN
+76 LRGLTLEDVRLRQD

-98 RLTVGY
+98 HLTVGY
-104 HLPRLRPPVSRI
+104 HLPRLRPPVSRL
-116 DELAVEGGRIAARRR
+116 DELAIDGGRIAARRR

-151 GLAIARLSIRDV
+151 GLGIARLSVRDV

-170 PDSVAHARV
+170 PDSVARARI
-179 QQFLA
+179 QRFLA
-184 RDLVVGDTT
+184 HDLVVGDTT
-193 LVQIDALELGIQPPK
+193 LVQIEALELGIQPPR
-208 SGRWLGLAARGGVT
+208 SSRWLGLTTRGGVT
-222 ANEVRLDP
+222 ASEIRLDP
-230 LRVHSE
+230 LRVHTE

-254 LVDRLDVR
+254 MVDRLDVR

-268 DFADLAGLAPWVPA
+268 DFADLAGLAPWAPA
-282 SGLLRFE
+282 SGLLRFD
-289 ARAKG
+289 ARAEG
-294 AGDMVTAH
+294 EGDVVTAH
-302 LAATLDRGRLTLDGG
+302 LAASLDRGQLTLDGG
-317 TRLSGGQPTSYKVH
+317 TRLSEGKPTSYQMH
-331 GVISRFDPSRLATT
+331 GVISRLDPSRLATS

-350 INALVDADIAGPLR
+350 LNARIDADIAGPLR
-364 NASGNAR
+364 SASGNAR
-371 IQVDGSKLGAVAVRR
+371 VRVDGSKLGAVAVHS

-391 VSERGTADLTL
+391 VLDSGTADLTL
-402 RGALDTGSIRITGRA
+402 RGALDTGSIHVTGRA
-417 RPFDSIPTYRLSGNA
+417 RPFDSIPTYRLSGTA

-450 DPALAVAFQVSGE
+450 DPALAIAFRLSGE
-463 GSSADSATAR
+463 GSSADSASAR
-473 GRVDLAA
+473 GRVDLTA
-480 VRDTGERVAVGHATL
+480 VRDTGKRVGVGHATL

-529 EVREGRIDR
+529 EVRQGRIDR
-538 VDLGKLSGDTI
+538 VDLGKLSGDTT
-549 AAPLSGRFTLAGRG
+549 AAPLTGRFTLAGRG
-563 TAPAEAQ
+563 TAPAEAR

-580 RYGER
+580 RYGTR

-593 ARLDGGRLR
+593 ARLDQGRLH
-602 VEGNGALQGGRLV
+602 VEGDGALQGGRLV

-642 TLLGQPGLAGPVT
+642 TLLGQPALAGPVT
-655 LSVTGEAR
+655 LSMTGEAR
-663 LHGESR
+663 LRGESR
-669 SVLARVTVD
+669 SVLAHVTMD
-678 PSRLGR
+678 PSRLGH
-684 VEVSR
+684 VEVS
-689 GDANLRLAGEQLAYD
+689 GGGANVRLAGEQLTYD
-704 AAVQTSGGTL
+704 ASVQTTGGGL

-726 SVYHVRDGRLTA
+726 SAYRVRDGRLTA
-738 IDLGTLLGRPDLK
+738 IDLGKLLDRSDLK

-764 TSPDSLRATLAL
+764 SSPDSLRGSLAL
-776 VLQPSRVNQAELT
+776 VLQPSHVNQAELT
-789 GGALDARVTGRNVAA
+789 GGRLDAQVTGRKVAA

-812 AALDATFDASPI
+812 AVLDATLDATPV
-824 ATRSAGSGA
+824 ATRSGGSGTP
-833 ATSGDPTSDRTALK
+833 TSGDPASGRTALK
-847 AGGTLRL
+847 AGGTLRV

-862 RRDADGRVESRVAL
+862 RRDADGRVESRFAL

-885 RSVGGSVGAMGGVGG
+885 RSVGGSVDAMGGIGG

-923 VRSNVAVMDGG
+923 VRSNVAVVDGG
-934 GRLQLRPGGAPGKL
+934 GRLQLRPGPAPGKL

-962 LMGTDTV
+962 LMGTDTM

-983 AWQWRLDGGAE
+983 AWQWRLDGGAD

-1022 AASGNLQIRDA
+1022 AASGKLEVRDA

-1050 STVALDLSLNI
+1050 STVALDLSLNV

-1073 TVSAARDTVRA
+1073 TITAARDTVRA

-1094 GRDWALERPARL
+1094 GRDWTLEQPARL

-1112 EIGNLALRAGPRSI
+1112 EIDNLNLRAGPRSI
-1126 TVNGVLDRHGTSDLT
+1126 TLNGVLDRHGTSDLT

-1155 GLVPIGGRVDGSLH
+1155 GLVPIGGRVDGTLH
-1169 LTGPAAAP
+1169 LTGPAASP

-1186 IMSKAGRAIGS
+1186 ILAKGDQAIGS
-1197 LGADVDWT
+1197 LGANLDWT

-1217 TSGGALTVEGTLP
+1217 TSGGPLTVEGTLP
-1230 YRLTLTPKDTSAAVG
+1230 YRLTLTPKDTSATVG
-1245 SEPTEADT
+1245 SEPTAADT
-1253 ASLAVR
+1253 VSLAVR

-1270 LLPPD
+1270 LLPPE
-1275 AATGLHGLLKTDA
+1275 AATGLHGLLKADA
-1288 RIGGTIRTP
+1288 RIGGTIRKAE
-1297 SATGGVALT
+1297 ATGSVALT
-1306 GGALELPTID
+1306 RGALELPTID
-1316 VAYERGELAGQL
+1316 VKYERGELAGQL

-1344 NQELSARGTVKLRP
+1344 KEELSASGLIRLRP
-1358 LSEPGLDLAA
+1358 LSEPALDLKA
-1368 TLTHFRLVNSD
+1368 TLAHFRLVNSD
-1379 QLQTAASGQVQL
+1379 QLRTAASGQVQV
-1391 GGTLQKPAL
+1391 GGTLLKPAL
-1400 RGTLQ
+1400 SGTLR
-1405 LDRTTFFVGTEAA
+1405 LDRTEFFVGTGPAQ
-1418 HAKVEQVDLTPD
+1418 AKVEQVDLTAD

-1441 TVLTRGRETPGL
+1441 SVLTRGKETQGL

-1469 WIRRSSTPKTDIELM
+1469 WIRKSSTPKTDIELM
-1484 GTLRVTQ
+1484 GRLRITQ
-1491 EPGKEMQFFGRAEP
+1491 EPGTEMQFFGRVEP

-1517 QFRLTEGDINLAG
+1517 QFRLTDGDINLAG
-1530 PIDSTKLDVNASY
+1530 PVDSTKLDVNASY
-1543 QVPTQGGAEDE
+1543 EVPTQGGAEDE
-1554 GVLINVHAR
+1554 GVLISVHAR
-1563 GRLDSLGLEFTSD
+1563 GRLDSLGLEFSSD
-1576 PSMSQDDILSYIVTG
+1576 PSMSQDDILSYVVTG
-1591 RPTSDNPMFE
+1591 RPTSDNPLFE

-1613 MAVGALAS
+1613 IAVGALAS

-1637 IRQDPTRGLTLT
+1637 IRQEPTRGLTLT
-1649 AGRYLSSRL
+1649 AGRYLSSRM
-1658 FLDLQLPLGSQS
+1658 FLNLQLPLGSQS
-1670 QSQQTTGTNLGPGFE
+1670 QQATGTSLGPGFE
-1685 LEYTLQRWLRA
+1685 LEYTLRRWLRA

>member
-1 MTTPAP
+1 MTPPAP
-7 DTLQTAPRPR
+7 DTLQPTPRPR
-17 RRWLRRAGMG
+17 RRWLRRAGIAI
-27 VVVLVGSVAALVA
+27 VVLVGSVAALVA

-52 RKLLTR
+52 RKLLAL
-58 APLNPGSWL
+58 APLNPGNRL

-76 LRGLTLEDVRLHQN
+76 LRGLTLEDVRLHQD
-90 GRELAYLR
+90 GRELAYIR

-104 HLPRLRPPVSRI
+104 HLPRLRPPVSRL
-116 DELAVEGGRIAARRR
+116 DELAIDGGRIATRRR

-151 GLAIARLSIRDV
+151 GFGIARLSVRDV

-184 RDLVVGDTT
+184 HDLAVGDATV
-193 LVQIDALELGIQPPK
+193 VQIDALELGIQPPK
-208 SGRWLGLAARGGVT
+208 ASRWLGLAARGGVT
-222 ANEVRLDP
+222 ANEIRLDP
-230 LRVHSE
+230 LRAHSE
-236 SSDLT
+236 SSDVT

-289 ARAKG
+289 ARAEG
-294 AGDMVTAH
+294 EGDLVTAH
-302 LAATLDRGRLTLDGG
+302 LAASLDRGQLTLDGG
-317 TRLSGGQPTSYKVH
+317 TRLSDGKPTSYKMH
-331 GVISRFDPSRLATT
+331 GVISRLDPSRLATS

-350 INALVDADIAGPLR
+350 LNARVDADIAGPLR
-364 NASGNAR
+364 SASGNAR
-371 IQVDGSKLGAVAVRR
+371 VQVDGSKLGAVTVHS

-391 VSERGTADLTL
+391 VLDSGTADLTL
-402 RGALDTGSIRITGRA
+402 RGALDTGSIRVTGRA
-417 RPFDSIPTYRLSGNA
+417 RPFDSIPTYRLSGTA

-450 DPALAVAFQVSGE
+450 DPALAVAFQLSGE

-473 GRVDLAA
+473 GRVDLTA
-480 VRDTGERVAVGHATL
+480 VRDTGRRVAVGHAAL
-495 RLASGR
+495 RLANGR
-501 LELRP
+501 LDLRP

-538 VDLGKLSGDTI
+538 VDLGKLSGDTT
-549 AAPLSGRFTLAGRG
+549 AAPLTGRFTLAGRG
-563 TAPAEAQ
+563 TAPAEAR

-593 ARLDGGRLR
+593 ARLDRGRLR
-602 VEGNGALQGGRLV
+602 VEGDGALQGGRLV
-615 LEALGRPFDSTASYV
+615 LEALGRPFDTTASYV
-630 LRRAALEGVDLG
+630 LHRAALEGVDLG
-642 TLLGQPGLAGPVT
+642 TLLGQPALAGPVS
-655 LSVTGEAR
+655 LSMTGEAR
-663 LHGESR
+663 LRGESR
-669 SVLARVTVD
+669 SVLARVTMD

-684 VEVSR
+684 VDVS
-689 GDANLRLAGEQLAYD
+689 GGANVRLAGEQLAYD
-704 AAVQTSGGTL
+704 ASLQTSGGAL

-719 GSVATGA
+719 GSIATGA
-726 SVYHVRDGRLTA
+726 SVYRVREGRLTA
-738 IDLGTLLGRPDLK
+738 IDLGTLLGRSDLK

-764 TSPDSLRATLAL
+764 SSPDSLRATVAL
-776 VLQPSRVNQAELT
+776 VLQPSHVNQAELT
-789 GGALDARVTGRNVAA
+789 GGALDARVNGRNVAA

-812 AALDATFDASPI
+812 AALDATLDATPV
-824 ATRSAGSGA
+824 ATRNAGSGA
-833 ATSGDPTSDRTALK
+833 TPSGAPFTDRTALK
-847 AGGTLRL
+847 AGGTLRV

-862 RRDADGRVESRVAL
+862 RRDADGRVESRFAL

-885 RSVGGSVGAMGGVGG
+885 RSVGGSVDAMGGVGG

-905 LRVTMRPFDGQL
+905 LRITMRPFDGQL

-934 GRLQLRPGGAPGKL
+934 GRLQLRPGPDPGTLK
-948 TLRAALGDLAPVAA
+948 LRASLGDLAPVAA
-962 LMGTDTV
+962 LMGTDTM

-983 AWQWRLDGGAE
+983 AWRWRVDGGAD

-1007 VTLSAAATL
+1007 MTLSAAATL

-1022 AASGNLQIRDA
+1022 AASGNLQVRDA
-1033 AFGQLTVPELTA
+1033 AFGQLSVRELTA

-1050 STVALDLSLNI
+1050 STVALDLNLNI
-1061 ADSVRVV
+1061 ADSVKVV

-1112 EIGNLALRAGPRSI
+1112 EIDNLALRAGARSI
-1126 TVNGVLDRHGTSDLT
+1126 TMNGVLDRHGSSDLT
-1141 LGIAGL
+1141 LAITAL

-1186 IMSKAGRAIGS
+1186 ILSKGNRAIGS
-1197 LGADVDWT
+1197 LGADLDWT

-1217 TSGGALTVEGTLP
+1217 TRGGPLTVEGTLP

-1245 SEPTEADT
+1245 SESTAADT
-1253 ASLAVR
+1253 VSLAVR

-1270 LLPPD
+1270 LLPPE

-1288 RIGGTIRTP
+1288 RIGGTIRAAK
-1297 SATGGVALT
+1297 ATGSLALT
-1306 GGALELPTID
+1306 GAALELPTID
-1316 VAYERGELAGQL
+1316 VKYERGELAGQL

-1335 DRLRLFTGK
+1335 DRLRVFTGK
-1344 NQELSARGTVKLRP
+1344 KQELSASGAVKLRP
-1358 LSEPGLDLAA
+1358 LSEPGLDLKA
-1368 TLTHFRLVNSD
+1368 TLEHFRLVNSD
-1379 QLQTAASGQVQL
+1379 QLQTAASGQIQL
-1391 GGTLQKPAL
+1391 GGTVLKPAVS
-1400 RGTLQ
+1400 GTLR

-1418 HAKVEQVDLTPD
+1418 HAKVEEVDLTP
-1430 EVRSLARDFGP
+1430 EELRSLARDFGP
-1441 TVLTRGRETPGL
+1441 AVLTRGKETPGL

-1469 WIRRSSTPKTDIELM
+1469 WIRKSSTPKTDIELM
-1484 GTLRVTQ
+1484 GRLRVAQ
-1491 EPGKEMQFFGRAEP
+1491 EPGKEMQFFGRVEP
-1505 VPNRGTIELNGR
+1505 IPNRGTIELNGR
-1517 QFRLTEGDINLAG
+1517 QFRLTDGDINLAG
-1530 PIDSTKLDVNASY
+1530 PVDSTKLDVNASY

-1554 GVLINVHAR
+1554 GVLISVHAR

-1591 RPTSDNPMFE
+1591 RPTSDNPLFE

-1637 IRQDPTRGLTLT
+1637 IRQEPTRGLTLT

-1670 QSQQTTGTNLGPGFE
+1670 QNQQTTGTNLGPGFE
-1685 LEYTLQRWLRA
+1685 LEYTLRRWLRA

>member
-1 MTTPAP
+1 MTPPPPDTPQTTP
-7 DTLQTAPRPR
+7 RR

-27 VVVLVGSVAALVA
+27 IVVLVGSVAALVA

-52 RKLLTR
+52 RKLLTL
-58 APLNPGSWL
+58 APLNPGNRL
-67 EVGGVSGNF
+67 EVGGVSGN
-76 LRGLTLEDVRLHQN
+76 LLGGLTLEDVRLRQD

-98 RLTVGY
+98 RLTVRY

-116 DELAVEGGRIAARRR
+116 DELAVDGGRIAARRR
-131 GESWDL
+131 GERWDL

-151 GLAIARLSIRDV
+151 GLAIGRLSVRDV

-179 QQFLA
+179 QDFRA
-184 RDLVVGDTT
+184 RDLAVGDTT
-193 LVQIDALELGIQPPK
+193 LVQIDALELGIQPPR
-208 SGRWLGLAARGGVT
+208 SSRWLGLATRGGVT
-222 ANEVRLDP
+222 ASEIRLDP
-230 LRVHSE
+230 LRLHSE

-241 GRLVVPRSFRDAR
+241 GRLVVPRSFSDAR

-268 DFADLAGLAPWVPA
+268 DFADLAGLAPSMPA

-289 ARAKG
+289 ARAEG
-294 AGDMVTAH
+294 EGDLVTAH
-302 LAATLDRGRLTLDGG
+302 LAASLDRGRLTLDGG
-317 TRLSGGQPTSYKVH
+317 TRLSRGKPTSYKVH
-331 GVISRFDPSRLATT
+331 GVISRFDPSRLVTS

-350 INALVDADIAGPLR
+350 VNGRVDADIGGPLR
-364 NASGNAR
+364 NASGTAR
-371 IQVDGSKLGAVAVRR
+371 VQLDGSKLGAVVVHR

-391 VSERGTADLTL
+391 ELDRGTADLTL
-402 RGALDTGSIRITGRA
+402 RGALDTGSIRVTGRA

-432 LRLPGTAAVARAF
+432 LRLPGTSAVARAF
-445 TGQDG
+445 SGQDG
-450 DPALAVAFQVSGE
+450 DPALAVAFRLSGE

-480 VRDTGERVAVGHATL
+480 VRDTGKRVPVGHATL

-538 VDLGKLSGDTI
+538 VDLGKLSGDTT
-549 AAPLSGRFTLAGRG
+549 AAPLTGRFTLAGRG
-563 TAPAEAQ
+563 TAPAEAR

-593 ARLDGGRLR
+593 ARLDRGRLH
-602 VEGNGALQGGRLV
+602 VEGDGALQGGRLV

-642 TLLGQPGLAGPVT
+642 TLLGQPGFAGPVT
-655 LSVTGEAR
+655 LSMTGEAR
-663 LHGESR
+663 LRGESR

-684 VEVSR
+684 VKVSR
-689 GDANLRLAGEQLAYD
+689 GGANVRLAGERLSYD
-704 AAVQTSGGTL
+704 AALETTSGAL

-719 GSVATGA
+719 GSIATGA
-726 SVYHVRDGRLTA
+726 SAYRVRDGRLTA
-738 IDLGTLLGRPDLK
+738 IDLGTLLGRSDLK

-764 TSPDSLRATLAL
+764 SSPDSLRATLAL

-789 GGALDARVTGRNVAA
+789 GGALDARMNGLNVAA
-804 KLRAEGPD
+804 KVRAEGPD
-812 AALDATFDASPI
+812 AALDATLDATPV
-824 ATRSAGSGA
+824 ATRSASSGA
-833 ATSGDPTSDRTALK
+833 TASRAPAADRTALK
-847 AGGTLRL
+847 TGGTLRV

-862 RRDADGRVESRVAL
+862 RRDADGRVESRFAL

-885 RSVGGSVGAMGGVGG
+885 RSVGGSVDAIGGVGG

-934 GRLQLRPGGAPGKL
+934 GRLQLRPGGDPGKL
-948 TLRAALGDLAPVAA
+948 TLRATLGDFAPVAA
-962 LMGTDTV
+962 LMGTDTM
-969 GFDSARVNLAVTGP
+969 GFDSARVNVAVTGP
-983 AWQWRLDGGAE
+983 AWQWRLDGGAD

-1022 AASGNLQIRDA
+1022 AASGNLQVRDA
-1033 AFGQLTVPELTA
+1033 AFGQLSVRELTA

-1061 ADSVRVV
+1061 ADSVKVV

-1112 EIGNLALRAGPRSI
+1112 EIDKLALRSGARSI
-1126 TVNGVLDRHGTSDLT
+1126 TMNGVLDRHGTSDLT
-1141 LGIAGL
+1141 LGIAAL

-1155 GLVPIGGRVDGSLH
+1155 GLVPVGGRVDGTLH
-1169 LTGPAAAP
+1169 LTGPADAP

-1186 IMSKAGRAIGS
+1186 VVAKGGREIGN

-1205 DAGLRIAAAAKP
+1205 RAGLRIAAAAKP
-1217 TSGGALTVEGTLP
+1217 TSGGPLTVEGTLP
-1230 YRLTLTPKDTSAAVG
+1230 YRLTLTPKDTSAAFG

-1253 ASLAVR
+1253 VSLAVR
-1259 ADSFDLALFQP
+1259 ADSFDLAMFQP
-1270 LLPPD
+1270 LLPPE
-1275 AATGLHGLLKTDA
+1275 AATGLHGLLKADA
-1288 RIGGTIRTP
+1288 RIGGTIRAAK
-1297 SATGGVALT
+1297 ATGGLDLT
-1306 GGALELPTID
+1306 GAAVELPTID
-1316 VAYERGELAGQL
+1316 VAYERGEMAGRL

-1344 NQELSARGTVKLRP
+1344 KQELSASGIIRLRP
-1358 LSEPGLDLAA
+1358 LSEPALDLKA
-1368 TLTHFRLVNSD
+1368 TLEHFRLVNSD
-1379 QLQTAASGQVQL
+1379 QLKTAASGQIQL
-1391 GGTLQKPAL
+1391 GGTLLKPAL
-1400 RGTLQ
+1400 SGTLR
-1405 LDRTTFFVGTEAA
+1405 LDRTQFFVGTEAA

-1430 EVRSLARDFGP
+1430 ELRSLARDFGP
-1441 TVLTRGRETPGL
+1441 SVLTRGKETPGL

-1484 GTLRVTQ
+1484 GRLRVTQ
-1491 EPGKEMQFFGRAEP
+1491 DPGKEMQFFGRVEP

-1517 QFRLTEGDINLAG
+1517 QFRLTDGDINLAG
-1530 PIDSTKLDVNASY
+1530 PVDSTKLDVNASY

-1554 GVLINVHAR
+1554 GVLISVHAR
-1563 GRLDSLGLEFTSD
+1563 GRLDSLGLEFSSD

-1591 RPTSDNPMFE
+1591 RPTSDNPLFE
-1601 GQGTGGGNAGKE
+1601 GQGTGGGGNAGKE

-1637 IRQDPTRGLTLT
+1637 IRQEPTRGLTLT

-1670 QSQQTTGTNLGPGFE
+1670 QQTTGTNLGPGFE
-1685 LEYTLQRWLRA
+1685 LEYTLRRWLRA